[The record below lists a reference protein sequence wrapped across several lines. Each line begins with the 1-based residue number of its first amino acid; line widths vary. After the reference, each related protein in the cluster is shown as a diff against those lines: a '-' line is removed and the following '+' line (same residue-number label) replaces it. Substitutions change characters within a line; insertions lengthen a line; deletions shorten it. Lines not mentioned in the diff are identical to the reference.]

1 MALYMYSL
9 ETIMK
14 KIILSLLLLVV
25 AGTASAQW
33 HHHHRGYGPTVI
45 YRDSNWVAPLII
57 GGIAGAVIANQQQQP
72 TVVQQPPVYVQNPPV
87 YVQRQ
92 TVCTEWKEIQ
102 NSDGTIY
109 RERTCS
115 Q

>member
-1 MALYMYSL
+1 
-9 ETIMK
+9 MK
-14 KIILSLLLLVV
+14 KIILSMLLLVI

-33 HHHHRGYGPTVI
+33 HHDYRGPRVV

-57 GGIAGAVIANQQQQP
+57 GGIAGAVIANQNQQPVIVQQQ
-72 TVVQQPPVYVQNPPV
+72 PVYVQPQPV
-87 YVQRQ
+87 IVQRQ

-102 NSDGTIY
+102 TPDGQIY
-109 RERTCS
+109 RERACS